1 MGTKVWIAFFSQTGG
16 EIADLAKSLGKWP
29 DRIYTNE
36 RPESLREIDPR
47 IVEKVFLLYLIN
59 LL

>member
-36 RPESLREIDPR
+36 RDRKS
-47 IVEKVFLLYLIN
+47 VV
-59 LL
+59 